1 MKEAAMAQGS
11 FSTAANRR
19 PMRNTVSRGARVG
32 WWSLAVGSLFVV
44 AGLAVMAM
52 LFAIVY
58 GDGELPERL
67 AFQLGLGSV
76 ILISGAAQ
84 VLELVGLWLA
94 WSAFH
99 PSARR

>member
-1 MKEAAMAQGS
+1 MRETAVAQES
-11 FSTAANRR
+11 LSTAANLR
-19 PMRNTVSRGARVG
+19 PMRDTVRPRSGVG
-32 WWSLAVGSLFVV
+32 WWSLAVGSIFIV

-58 GDGELPERL
+58 GDGPLLERL

-76 ILISGAAQ
+76 VLISGVAQ

-99 PSARR
+99 RRARR